1 VPVYRIED
9 EQGCGPYIDKPIGL
23 GIDFSKQPEPED
35 DEMFAFEINEL
46 GLSFDHDDSPNSIYN
61 GDFRFGFKSIEQF
74 QYWFTQK
81 NLQKLIVNGFAL
93 VEYEVLGL
101 VVEGWT
107 QLVFEKKGSTKTNT
121 ISLRQFLTPTA

>member
-1 VPVYRIED
+1 MV
-9 EQGCGPYIDKPIGL
+9 
-23 GIDFSKQPEPED
+23 
-35 DEMFAFEINEL
+35 
-46 GLSFDHDDSPNSIYN
+46 HH
-61 GDFRFGFKSIEQF
+61 
-74 QYWFTQK
+74 WFTQK